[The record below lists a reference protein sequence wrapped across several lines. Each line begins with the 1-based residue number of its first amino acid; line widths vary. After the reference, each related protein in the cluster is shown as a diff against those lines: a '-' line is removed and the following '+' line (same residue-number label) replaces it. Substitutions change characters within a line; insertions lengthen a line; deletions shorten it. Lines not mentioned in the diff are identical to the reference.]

1 MVRQLQDCHAK
12 FESVVVL
19 RAKLIEKLGEQVP
32 HNINFDVGY
41 FEGPQHSKLW
51 LCSPS
56 DLEAMYKKYPSGEIT
71 LWCDAYVDEELTCGK
86 RKREDS
92 SNNPSKRQKK
102 EDDVDSVFKQLKEKH
117 DTEFSTPQ
125 LRLWARMVTNNLYDD
140 LEEPPK
146 IPAFTST
153 PKRSHQPSVSSAIN
167 GAAIAITKALGGN
180 VKENEA
186 TNSPV
191 NSPGSVC
198 VSPGK
203 VVELRMKNYEQLRYL
218 QSLFEDGILS
228 QTEYTEQK
236 HTILDSLRKL

>member
-1 MVRQLQDCHAK
+1 
-12 FESVVVL
+12 
-19 RAKLIEKLGEQVP
+19 
-32 HNINFDVGY
+32 
-41 FEGPQHSKLW
+41 
-51 LCSPS
+51 
-56 DLEAMYKKYPSGEIT
+56 MYKKYPSGEIT

-117 DTEFSTPQ
+117 DTKFSTPQ

-153 PKRSHQPSVSSAIN
+153 PRRSHQPSVSSAIN
-167 GAAIAITKALGGN
+167 AAAIAITKALGGN

-228 QTEYTEQK
+228 QTKYTEQK

>member
-1 MVRQLQDCHAK
+1 MVRQLHDCHTK

-56 DLEAMYKKYPSGEIT
+56 DLEAMYRKYSSGDIT
-71 LWCDAYVDEELTCGK
+71 LWCDAYVDDELARGK

-92 SNNPSKRQKK
+92 SSNPSKRQKK

-117 DTEFSTPQ
+117 DNKFSTPQ

-146 IPAFTST
+146 IPAFTAT
-153 PKRSHQPSVSSAIN
+153 PKRPHQPSVSSAIN

-186 TNSPV
+186 TNTPA
-191 NSPGSVC
+191 C

-203 VVELRMKNYEQLRYL
+203 IVELRMKNYEQLRYL
-218 QSLFEDGILS
+218 QALFEDGILS

-236 HTILDSLRKL
+236 QTILDSLRKL